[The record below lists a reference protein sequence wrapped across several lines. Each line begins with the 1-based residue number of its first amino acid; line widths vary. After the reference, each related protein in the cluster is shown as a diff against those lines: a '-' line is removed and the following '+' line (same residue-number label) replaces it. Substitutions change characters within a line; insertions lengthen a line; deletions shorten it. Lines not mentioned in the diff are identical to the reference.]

1 MEQEQA
7 LWGLETDLAYFAAMQ
22 ESQPKDRPDHSA
34 KKWDQRAEAWEK
46 ERREKQ
52 KGEARVRSAVAYLEE
67 QGLLRPDFQVA
78 DVGCGPGRFAVAFA
92 RRVRWVTGF
101 DLSPRMIHYGLEY
114 ARREGVAN
122 LTLQALDFQTLE
134 VEAAGLRRAFDLV
147 FSSLT
152 PAVHGQAGLEKMMDM
167 SRAYCCN
174 ITHLYHRNSICRQLQ
189 EEVFGIPLYPL
200 GAGVGFIP
208 CSICYCFGGIF
219 PRHPMTG
226 SWRRGVLSPA
236 RIMQPCCWNASYPR
250 RNGRKRIKPA
260 SLPGFRSIPMGKGC
274 LPRPAKPV
282 TGASYGMCGTA
293 SQKPD
298 KTNME
303 A

>member
-1 MEQEQA
+1 MMGQEQA

-52 KGEARVRSAVAYLEE
+52 KGDARVRSAVAYLEE
-67 QGLLRPDFQVA
+67 QGLLQPDFHVA

-189 EEVFGIPLYPL
+189 EEVFGIPP
-200 GAGVGFIP
+200 VSP
-208 CSICYCFGGIF
+208 WGGRWF
-219 PRHPMTG
+219 YSLFNLLLLRGYLPQTSYDRQLEA
-226 SWRRGVLSPA
+226 RRFVPSQDYAAMLLERVLPPAERTEKNQA
-236 RIMQPCCWNASYPR
+236 RIFAWLQAHTDGEGMLTETSEACY
-250 RNGRKRIKPA
+250 GRILWDVRDRI
-260 SLPGFRSIPMGKGC
+260 S
-274 LPRPAKPV
+274 
-282 TGASYGMCGTA
+282 
-293 SQKPD
+293 
-298 KTNME
+298 E
-303 A
+303 AG

>member
-1 MEQEQA
+1 MMEQEQA

-52 KGEARVRSAVAYLEE
+52 NGEARVRSAVAYLEE
-67 QGLLRPDFQVA
+67 QGLLQPDFHVA

-189 EEVFGIPLYPL
+189 EEVFGIPP
-200 GAGVGFIP
+200 VSP
-208 CSICYCFGGIF
+208 WGGRWF
-219 PRHPMTG
+219 YSLFNLLLLRGYLPQTSYDRQLEA
-226 SWRRGVLSPA
+226 RRFVPSQDYAAMLLERVLPPAEQTEKNQA
-236 RIMQPCCWNASYPR
+236 RILAWLQEHTDGEGMLTETSEACY
-250 RNGRKRIKPA
+250 GRILWDVRDRI
-260 SLPGFRSIPMGKGC
+260 S
-274 LPRPAKPV
+274 
-282 TGASYGMCGTA
+282 
-293 SQKPD
+293 
-298 KTNME
+298 E
-303 A
+303 AG

>member
-52 KGEARVRSAVAYLEE
+52 KGDARVRSAVAYLEE
-67 QGLLRPDFQVA
+67 QGLLQPDFHVA

-189 EEVFGIPLYPL
+189 EEVFGIPP
-200 GAGVGFIP
+200 VSP
-208 CSICYCFGGIF
+208 WGGRWF
-219 PRHPMTG
+219 YSLFNLLLLRGYLPQTSYDRQLEA
-226 SWRRGVLSPA
+226 RRFVPSQDYAAMLLERILPPAERTEKNQA
-236 RIMQPCCWNASYPR
+236 RILAWLQEHTDGEGMLTETSEACY
-250 RNGRKRIKPA
+250 GRILWDVRDRI
-260 SLPGFRSIPMGKGC
+260 S
-274 LPRPAKPV
+274 
-282 TGASYGMCGTA
+282 
-293 SQKPD
+293 
-298 KTNME
+298 E
-303 A
+303 AG

>member
-1 MEQEQA
+1 MMGQEQA
-7 LWGLETDLAYFAAMQ
+7 LWGLGTDLAYFAAMQ

-52 KGEARVRSAVAYLEE
+52 KGDARVRSAVAYLEK
-67 QGLLRPDFQVA
+67 QGLLQPDFHVA

-189 EEVFGIPLYPL
+189 EEVFGIPP
-200 GAGVGFIP
+200 V
-208 CSICYCFGGIF
+208 SSWGGRWF
-219 PRHPMTG
+219 YSLFNLLLLRGYLPQTSYDRQLEA
-226 SWRRGVLSPA
+226 RRFVPSQDYAAMMLERVLPPAERTEKNQA
-236 RIMQPCCWNASYPR
+236 RIFAWLQEHTDGEGMLTETSEACY
-250 RNGRKRIKPA
+250 GRILWDVRDRI
-260 SLPGFRSIPMGKGC
+260 S
-274 LPRPAKPV
+274 
-282 TGASYGMCGTA
+282 
-293 SQKPD
+293 
-298 KTNME
+298 E
-303 A
+303 AG

>member
-1 MEQEQA
+1 MGQEQA

-67 QGLLRPDFQVA
+67 QGLLRPDFHVA

-189 EEVFGIPLYPL
+189 EEVFGIPP
-200 GAGVGFIP
+200 VSP
-208 CSICYCFGGIF
+208 WGGRWF
-219 PRHPMTG
+219 YSLFNLLLLRGYLPQTSYDRQLEA
-226 SWRRGVLSPA
+226 RRFVPSQDYAAMLLERVLPPAERTEKNQA
-236 RIMQPCCWNASYPR
+236 RIFAWLQEHTDGEGMLTETSEACY
-250 RNGRKRIKPA
+250 GRILWDVRDRI
-260 SLPGFRSIPMGKGC
+260 S
-274 LPRPAKPV
+274 
-282 TGASYGMCGTA
+282 
-293 SQKPD
+293 
-298 KTNME
+298 E
-303 A
+303 AG

>member
-1 MEQEQA
+1 MMEQEQA
-7 LWGLETDLAYFAAMQ
+7 LWGLGTDLAYFAAMQ

-52 KGEARVRSAVAYLEE
+52 KGDARVRSAVAYLEK
-67 QGLLRPDFQVA
+67 QGLLQPDFHVA

-174 ITHLYHRNSICRQLQ
+174 ITHLYHCNSICRQLQ
-189 EEVFGIPLYPL
+189 EEVFGIPP
-200 GAGVGFIP
+200 VSP
-208 CSICYCFGGIF
+208 WGGRWF
-219 PRHPMTG
+219 YSLFNLLLLRGYLPQTSYDRQLEA
-226 SWRRGVLSPA
+226 RRFVPSQDYAAMLLERVLPPAERTEKNQA
-236 RIMQPCCWNASYPR
+236 RIFAWLQEHTDGEGMLTETSEACY
-250 RNGRKRIKPA
+250 GRILWDVRDRI
-260 SLPGFRSIPMGKGC
+260 S
-274 LPRPAKPV
+274 
-282 TGASYGMCGTA
+282 
-293 SQKPD
+293 
-298 KTNME
+298 E
-303 A
+303 AG

>member
-1 MEQEQA
+1 MMEQEQA
-7 LWGLETDLAYFAAMQ
+7 LWGLGTDLAYFAAMQ

-52 KGEARVRSAVAYLEE
+52 KGDARVRSAVAYLEE
-67 QGLLRPDFQVA
+67 QGLLRPDFHVA

-189 EEVFGIPLYPL
+189 EEVFGIPP
-200 GAGVGFIP
+200 VSP
-208 CSICYCFGGIF
+208 WGGRWF
-219 PRHPMTG
+219 YSLFNLLLLRGYLPQTSYDRQLEA
-226 SWRRGVLSPA
+226 RRFVPSQDYAAMLLERVLPPAERTEKNQA
-236 RIMQPCCWNASYPR
+236 RIFAWLQEHTDGEGMLTETSEACY
-250 RNGRKRIKPA
+250 GRILWDVRDRI
-260 SLPGFRSIPMGKGC
+260 S
-274 LPRPAKPV
+274 
-282 TGASYGMCGTA
+282 
-293 SQKPD
+293 
-298 KTNME
+298 E
-303 A
+303 AG

>member
-1 MEQEQA
+1 MMGQEQA
-7 LWGLETDLAYFAAMQ
+7 LWGLGTDLAYFAAMQ

-52 KGEARVRSAVAYLEE
+52 KGDARVRSAVAYLEE
-67 QGLLRPDFQVA
+67 QGLLQPDFHVA

-189 EEVFGIPLYPL
+189 EEVFGIPP
-200 GAGVGFIP
+200 VSP
-208 CSICYCFGGIF
+208 WGGRWF
-219 PRHPMTG
+219 YSLFNLLLLRGYLPQTSYDRQLEA
-226 SWRRGVLSPA
+226 RRFVPSQDYAAMLLERVLPPAERTEKNQA
-236 RIMQPCCWNASYPR
+236 RILAWLQEHTDGEGMLTETSEACY
-250 RNGRKRIKPA
+250 GRILWDVRDRI
-260 SLPGFRSIPMGKGC
+260 S
-274 LPRPAKPV
+274 
-282 TGASYGMCGTA
+282 
-293 SQKPD
+293 
-298 KTNME
+298 E
-303 A
+303 AG

>member
-7 LWGLETDLAYFAAMQ
+7 LWGLGTDLAYFAAMQ

-34 KKWDQRAEAWEK
+34 KKWDQRPEAWEK

-52 KGEARVRSAVAYLEE
+52 KGEARVRSAVAYLEK
-67 QGLLRPDFQVA
+67 QGLLQPDFHVA

-167 SRAYCCN
+167 SPPYSCN

-189 EEVFGIPLYPL
+189 EEVFGIPP
-200 GAGVGFIP
+200 VSP
-208 CSICYCFGGIF
+208 WGGRWF
-219 PRHPMTG
+219 YSLFNLLLLRGYLPQTSYDRQLEA
-226 SWRRGVLSPA
+226 RRFVPSQDYAAMLLERVLPPAERTEKNQA
-236 RIMQPCCWNASYPR
+236 RIFAWLQEHTDGEGMLTETSEACY
-250 RNGRKRIKPA
+250 GRILWDVRDRI
-260 SLPGFRSIPMGKGC
+260 S
-274 LPRPAKPV
+274 
-282 TGASYGMCGTA
+282 
-293 SQKPD
+293 
-298 KTNME
+298 E
-303 A
+303 AG

>member
-1 MEQEQA
+1 MMGQEQA
-7 LWGLETDLAYFAAMQ
+7 LWGLGTDLAYFAAMQ

-52 KGEARVRSAVAYLEE
+52 KGDARVRSAVAYLEE
-67 QGLLRPDFQVA
+67 QGLLRPDFHVA
-78 DVGCGPGRFAVAFA
+78 DVGCGPGRFAVAFV
-92 RRVRWVTGF
+92 RRVRWVAGF

-174 ITHLYHRNSICRQLQ
+174 ITHLYHCNSICRQLQ
-189 EEVFGIPLYPL
+189 EEVFGIPP
-200 GAGVGFIP
+200 VSP
-208 CSICYCFGGIF
+208 WGGRWF
-219 PRHPMTG
+219 YSLFNLLLLRGYLPQTSYDRQLEA
-226 SWRRGVLSPA
+226 RRFVPSQDYAAMLLERVLPPAERTEKNQA
-236 RIMQPCCWNASYPR
+236 RIFAWLQEHTDGEGMLTETSEACY
-250 RNGRKRIKPA
+250 GRILWDVRDRI
-260 SLPGFRSIPMGKGC
+260 S
-274 LPRPAKPV
+274 
-282 TGASYGMCGTA
+282 
-293 SQKPD
+293 
-298 KTNME
+298 E
-303 A
+303 AG

>member
-1 MEQEQA
+1 MMGQEQA
-7 LWGLETDLAYFAAMQ
+7 LWGLGTDLAYFAAMQ

-52 KGEARVRSAVAYLEE
+52 KGDARVRSAVAYLEK
-67 QGLLRPDFQVA
+67 QGLLQPDFHVA

-189 EEVFGIPLYPL
+189 EEVFGIPP
-200 GAGVGFIP
+200 VSP
-208 CSICYCFGGIF
+208 WGGRWF
-219 PRHPMTG
+219 YSLFNLLLLRGYLPQTSYDRQLEA
-226 SWRRGVLSPA
+226 RRFVPSQDYAAMLLERVLPPAERTEKNQA
-236 RIMQPCCWNASYPR
+236 RIFAWLQAHADGEGMLTETSEACY
-250 RNGRKRIKPA
+250 GRILWDVRDRI
-260 SLPGFRSIPMGKGC
+260 S
-274 LPRPAKPV
+274 
-282 TGASYGMCGTA
+282 
-293 SQKPD
+293 
-298 KTNME
+298 E
-303 A
+303 AG

>member
-1 MEQEQA
+1 MMGQEQA
-7 LWGLETDLAYFAAMQ
+7 LWGLGTDLAYFAAMQ

-52 KGEARVRSAVAYLEE
+52 KGDARVRSAVAYLEE
-67 QGLLRPDFQVA
+67 QGLLQPDFHVA

-152 PAVHGQAGLEKMMDM
+152 PAVHGQAGLEKLMDM

-189 EEVFGIPLYPL
+189 EEVFGIPP
-200 GAGVGFIP
+200 VSP
-208 CSICYCFGGIF
+208 WGGRWF
-219 PRHPMTG
+219 YSLFNLLLLRGYLPQTSYDRQLEA
-226 SWRRGVLSPA
+226 RRFVPSQDYAAMLLERVLPPAERTEKNQA
-236 RIMQPCCWNASYPR
+236 RIFAWLQAHADGEGMLTETSEACY
-250 RNGRKRIKPA
+250 GRILWDVRDRI
-260 SLPGFRSIPMGKGC
+260 S
-274 LPRPAKPV
+274 
-282 TGASYGMCGTA
+282 
-293 SQKPD
+293 
-298 KTNME
+298 E
-303 A
+303 AG

>member
-1 MEQEQA
+1 MMGQEQA
-7 LWGLETDLAYFAAMQ
+7 LWGLGTDLAYFAAMQ

-67 QGLLRPDFQVA
+67 QGLLRPDFHVA

-189 EEVFGIPLYPL
+189 EEVFGIPP
-200 GAGVGFIP
+200 VSP
-208 CSICYCFGGIF
+208 WGGRWF
-219 PRHPMTG
+219 YSLFNLLLLRGYLPQTSYDRQLEA
-226 SWRRGVLSPA
+226 RRFVPSQDYAAMLLERVLPPAERTEKNQA
-236 RIMQPCCWNASYPR
+236 RIFAWLQAHTDGEGMLTETSEACY
-250 RNGRKRIKPA
+250 GRILWDVRDRI
-260 SLPGFRSIPMGKGC
+260 S
-274 LPRPAKPV
+274 
-282 TGASYGMCGTA
+282 
-293 SQKPD
+293 
-298 KTNME
+298 E
-303 A
+303 AG

>member
-1 MEQEQA
+1 MMGQEQA
-7 LWGLETDLAYFAAMQ
+7 LWGLGTDLAYFAAMQ

-52 KGEARVRSAVAYLEE
+52 KGDARVRSAVAYLEK
-67 QGLLRPDFQVA
+67 QGLLQPDFHVA

-101 DLSPRMIHYGLEY
+101 DLSHRMIHYGLEY

-174 ITHLYHRNSICRQLQ
+174 ITHLYHCNSICRQLQ
-189 EEVFGIPLYPL
+189 EEVFGIPP
-200 GAGVGFIP
+200 VSP
-208 CSICYCFGGIF
+208 WGGRWF
-219 PRHPMTG
+219 YSLFNLLLLRGYLPQTSYDRQLEA
-226 SWRRGVLSPA
+226 RRFVPSQDYAAMLLERVLPPAERTEKNQA
-236 RIMQPCCWNASYPR
+236 RIFAWLQAHTDGEGMLTETSEACY
-250 RNGRKRIKPA
+250 GRILWDVRDRI
-260 SLPGFRSIPMGKGC
+260 S
-274 LPRPAKPV
+274 
-282 TGASYGMCGTA
+282 
-293 SQKPD
+293 
-298 KTNME
+298 E
-303 A
+303 AG

>member
-67 QGLLRPDFQVA
+67 QGLLQPDFHVA

-189 EEVFGIPLYPL
+189 EEVFGIPP
-200 GAGVGFIP
+200 VSP
-208 CSICYCFGGIF
+208 WGGRWF
-219 PRHPMTG
+219 YSLFNLLLLRGYLPQTSYDRQLEA
-226 SWRRGVLSPA
+226 RRFVPSQDYAAMLLERVLPPAERTEKNQA
-236 RIMQPCCWNASYPR
+236 RIFAWLQAHTDGEGMLTETSEACY
-250 RNGRKRIKPA
+250 GRILWDVRDRI
-260 SLPGFRSIPMGKGC
+260 S
-274 LPRPAKPV
+274 
-282 TGASYGMCGTA
+282 
-293 SQKPD
+293 
-298 KTNME
+298 E
-303 A
+303 AG

>member
-1 MEQEQA
+1 MMGQEQA

-92 RRVRWVTGF
+92 RRVRWVAGF

-189 EEVFGIPLYPL
+189 EEVFGIPP
-200 GAGVGFIP
+200 VSP
-208 CSICYCFGGIF
+208 WGGRWF
-219 PRHPMTG
+219 YSLFNLLLLRGYLPQTSYDRQLEA
-226 SWRRGVLSPA
+226 RRFVPSQDYAAMLLERVLPPAERTEKNQA
-236 RIMQPCCWNASYPR
+236 RILAWLQAHTDGEGMLTETSEACY
-250 RNGRKRIKPA
+250 GRILWDVRDRI
-260 SLPGFRSIPMGKGC
+260 
-274 LPRPAKPV
+274 
-282 TGASYGMCGTA
+282 
-293 SQKPD
+293 PD
-298 KTNME
+298 
-303 A
+303 AG

>member
-7 LWGLETDLAYFAAMQ
+7 LWGLGTDLAYFAAMQ

-52 KGEARVRSAVAYLEE
+52 KGDARVRSAVAYLEE
-67 QGLLRPDFQVA
+67 QGLLQPDFHVA

-189 EEVFGIPLYPL
+189 EEVFGIPP
-200 GAGVGFIP
+200 VSP
-208 CSICYCFGGIF
+208 WGGRWF
-219 PRHPMTG
+219 YSLFNLLLLRGYLPQTSYDRQLEA
-226 SWRRGVLSPA
+226 RRFVPSQDYAAMLLERVLPPAERTEKNQA
-236 RIMQPCCWNASYPR
+236 RIFAWLQEHTDGEGMLTETSEACY
-250 RNGRKRIKPA
+250 GRILWDVRDRI
-260 SLPGFRSIPMGKGC
+260 S
-274 LPRPAKPV
+274 
-282 TGASYGMCGTA
+282 
-293 SQKPD
+293 
-298 KTNME
+298 E
-303 A
+303 AG

>member
-1 MEQEQA
+1 MMGQEQA
-7 LWGLETDLAYFAAMQ
+7 LWGLGTDLAYFAAMQ

-52 KGEARVRSAVAYLEE
+52 KREARVRSAVAYLEE

-189 EEVFGIPLYPL
+189 EEVFGIPP
-200 GAGVGFIP
+200 VSP
-208 CSICYCFGGIF
+208 WGGRWF
-219 PRHPMTG
+219 YSLFNLLLLRGYLPQTSYDRQLEA
-226 SWRRGVLSPA
+226 RRFVPSQDYAAMLLERVLPPAERTEKNQA
-236 RIMQPCCWNASYPR
+236 RIFAWLQEHTDGEGMLTETSEACY
-250 RNGRKRIKPA
+250 GRILWDVRDRI
-260 SLPGFRSIPMGKGC
+260 S
-274 LPRPAKPV
+274 
-282 TGASYGMCGTA
+282 
-293 SQKPD
+293 
-298 KTNME
+298 E
-303 A
+303 AG

>member
-52 KGEARVRSAVAYLEE
+52 KGDARVRSAVAYLEE
-67 QGLLRPDFQVA
+67 QGLLQPDFHVA

-189 EEVFGIPLYPL
+189 EEVFGIPP
-200 GAGVGFIP
+200 VSP
-208 CSICYCFGGIF
+208 WGGRWF
-219 PRHPMTG
+219 YSLFNLLLLRGYLPQTSYDRQLEA
-226 SWRRGVLSPA
+226 RRFVPSQDYAAMLLERVLPPAERTEKNQA
-236 RIMQPCCWNASYPR
+236 RIFAWLQAHADGEGMLTETSEACY
-250 RNGRKRIKPA
+250 GRILWDVRDRI
-260 SLPGFRSIPMGKGC
+260 S
-274 LPRPAKPV
+274 
-282 TGASYGMCGTA
+282 
-293 SQKPD
+293 
-298 KTNME
+298 E
-303 A
+303 AG

>member
-1 MEQEQA
+1 MMGQEQA
-7 LWGLETDLAYFAAMQ
+7 LWGLGTDLAYFAAMQ

-52 KGEARVRSAVAYLEE
+52 KGDARVRSAVAYLEK
-67 QGLLRPDFQVA
+67 QGLLQPDFHVA

-174 ITHLYHRNSICRQLQ
+174 ITHLYHCNSICRQLQ
-189 EEVFGIPLYPL
+189 EEVFGIPP
-200 GAGVGFIP
+200 VSP
-208 CSICYCFGGIF
+208 WGGRWF
-219 PRHPMTG
+219 YSLFNLLLLRGYLPQTSYDRQLEA
-226 SWRRGVLSPA
+226 RRFVPSQDYAAMLLERVLPPAERTEKNQA
-236 RIMQPCCWNASYPR
+236 RIFAWLQEHTDGEGMLTETSEACY
-250 RNGRKRIKPA
+250 GRILWDVRDRI
-260 SLPGFRSIPMGKGC
+260 S
-274 LPRPAKPV
+274 
-282 TGASYGMCGTA
+282 
-293 SQKPD
+293 
-298 KTNME
+298 E
-303 A
+303 AG

>member
-1 MEQEQA
+1 MMGQEQA
-7 LWGLETDLAYFAAMQ
+7 LWGLGTDLAYFAAMQ

-52 KGEARVRSAVAYLEE
+52 KGDARVRSAVAYLEE
-67 QGLLRPDFQVA
+67 QGLLQPDFHVA

-167 SRAYCCN
+167 SWAYCCN

-189 EEVFGIPLYPL
+189 EEVFGIPP
-200 GAGVGFIP
+200 VSP
-208 CSICYCFGGIF
+208 WGGRWF
-219 PRHPMTG
+219 YSLFNLLLLRGYLPQTSYDRQLEA
-226 SWRRGVLSPA
+226 RRFVPSQDYAAMLLERVLPPAERTEKNQA
-236 RIMQPCCWNASYPR
+236 RIFAWLQEHTDGEGMLTETSEACY
-250 RNGRKRIKPA
+250 GRILWDVRDRI
-260 SLPGFRSIPMGKGC
+260 S
-274 LPRPAKPV
+274 
-282 TGASYGMCGTA
+282 
-293 SQKPD
+293 
-298 KTNME
+298 E
-303 A
+303 AG

>member
-7 LWGLETDLAYFAAMQ
+7 LWGLGTDLAYFAAMQ

-52 KGEARVRSAVAYLEE
+52 NGEARVRSAVAYLEE
-67 QGLLRPDFQVA
+67 QGLLQPDFHVA

-189 EEVFGIPLYPL
+189 EEVFGIPP
-200 GAGVGFIP
+200 VSP
-208 CSICYCFGGIF
+208 WGGRWF
-219 PRHPMTG
+219 YSLFNLLLLRGYLPQTSYDRQLEA
-226 SWRRGVLSPA
+226 RRFVPSQDYAAMLLERVLPPAERTEKNQA
-236 RIMQPCCWNASYPR
+236 RIFAWLQEHTDGEGMLTETSEACY
-250 RNGRKRIKPA
+250 GRILWDVRDRI
-260 SLPGFRSIPMGKGC
+260 S
-274 LPRPAKPV
+274 
-282 TGASYGMCGTA
+282 
-293 SQKPD
+293 
-298 KTNME
+298 E
-303 A
+303 AG

>member
-1 MEQEQA
+1 MMGQEQA
-7 LWGLETDLAYFAAMQ
+7 LWGLGTDLAYFAAMQ

-52 KGEARVRSAVAYLEE
+52 NGEARVRSAVAYLEE
-67 QGLLRPDFQVA
+67 QGLLQPDFHVA

-189 EEVFGIPLYPL
+189 EEVFGIPP
-200 GAGVGFIP
+200 VSP
-208 CSICYCFGGIF
+208 WGGRWF
-219 PRHPMTG
+219 YSLFNLLLLRGYLPQTSYDRQLEA
-226 SWRRGVLSPA
+226 RRFVPSQDYAAMLLERVLPPAEQTEKNQA
-236 RIMQPCCWNASYPR
+236 RILAWLQEHTDGEGMLTETSEACY
-250 RNGRKRIKPA
+250 GRILWDVRDRI
-260 SLPGFRSIPMGKGC
+260 S
-274 LPRPAKPV
+274 
-282 TGASYGMCGTA
+282 
-293 SQKPD
+293 
-298 KTNME
+298 E
-303 A
+303 AG

>member
-52 KGEARVRSAVAYLEE
+52 KGDARVRSAVAYLEE
-67 QGLLRPDFQVA
+67 QGLLQPDFHVA

-189 EEVFGIPLYPL
+189 EEVFGIPP
-200 GAGVGFIP
+200 VSP
-208 CSICYCFGGIF
+208 WGGRWF
-219 PRHPMTG
+219 YSLFNLLLLRGYLPQTSYDRQLEA
-226 SWRRGVLSPA
+226 RRFVPSQDYAAMLLERILPPAERTEKNQA
-236 RIMQPCCWNASYPR
+236 RIFAWLQEHTDGEGMLTETSEACY
-250 RNGRKRIKPA
+250 GRILWDVRDRI
-260 SLPGFRSIPMGKGC
+260 S
-274 LPRPAKPV
+274 
-282 TGASYGMCGTA
+282 
-293 SQKPD
+293 
-298 KTNME
+298 E
-303 A
+303 AG

>member
-1 MEQEQA
+1 MMGQEQA
-7 LWGLETDLAYFAAMQ
+7 LWGLGTDLAYFAAMQ

-52 KGEARVRSAVAYLEE
+52 KGDARVRSAVAYLEK
-67 QGLLRPDFQVA
+67 QGLLQPDFHVA

-167 SRAYCCN
+167 SWAYCCN
-174 ITHLYHRNSICRQLQ
+174 STHLYHRNSICRQLQ
-189 EEVFGIPLYPL
+189 EEVFGIPP
-200 GAGVGFIP
+200 VSP
-208 CSICYCFGGIF
+208 WGGRWF
-219 PRHPMTG
+219 YSLFNLLLLRGYLPQTSYDRQLEA
-226 SWRRGVLSPA
+226 RRFVPSQDYAAMLLERVLPPAERTEKNQA
-236 RIMQPCCWNASYPR
+236 RIFAWLQEHTDGEGMLTETSEACY
-250 RNGRKRIKPA
+250 GRILWDVRDRI
-260 SLPGFRSIPMGKGC
+260 S
-274 LPRPAKPV
+274 
-282 TGASYGMCGTA
+282 
-293 SQKPD
+293 
-298 KTNME
+298 E
-303 A
+303 AG

>member
-1 MEQEQA
+1 MMGQEQA
-7 LWGLETDLAYFAAMQ
+7 LWGLGTDLAYFAAMQ

-52 KGEARVRSAVAYLEE
+52 KGDARVRSAVAYLEE
-67 QGLLRPDFQVA
+67 QGLLQPDFHVA

-189 EEVFGIPLYPL
+189 EEVFGIPP
-200 GAGVGFIP
+200 VSP
-208 CSICYCFGGIF
+208 WGGRWF
-219 PRHPMTG
+219 YSLFNLLLLRGYLPQTSYDRQLEA
-226 SWRRGVLSPA
+226 RRFVPSQDYAAMLLERVLPPAERTEKNQA
-236 RIMQPCCWNASYPR
+236 RIFAWLQEHTDGEGMLTETSEACY
-250 RNGRKRIKPA
+250 GRILWDVRDRI
-260 SLPGFRSIPMGKGC
+260 S
-274 LPRPAKPV
+274 
-282 TGASYGMCGTA
+282 
-293 SQKPD
+293 
-298 KTNME
+298 E
-303 A
+303 AG

>member
-1 MEQEQA
+1 MMGQEQA
-7 LWGLETDLAYFAAMQ
+7 LWGLGTDLAYFAAMQ

-67 QGLLRPDFQVA
+67 QGLLRPDFHVA

-189 EEVFGIPLYPL
+189 EEVFGIPP
-200 GAGVGFIP
+200 VSP
-208 CSICYCFGGIF
+208 WGGRWF
-219 PRHPMTG
+219 YSLFNLLLLRGYLPQTSYDRQLEA
-226 SWRRGVLSPA
+226 RRFVPSQDYAAMLLERVLPPAERTEKNQA
-236 RIMQPCCWNASYPR
+236 RIFAWLQEHTDGEGMLTETSEACY
-250 RNGRKRIKPA
+250 GRILWDVRDRI
-260 SLPGFRSIPMGKGC
+260 S
-274 LPRPAKPV
+274 
-282 TGASYGMCGTA
+282 
-293 SQKPD
+293 
-298 KTNME
+298 E
-303 A
+303 AG

>member
-1 MEQEQA
+1 MMGQEQA
-7 LWGLETDLAYFAAMQ
+7 LWRLGTDLAYFAAMQ

-52 KGEARVRSAVAYLEE
+52 KGDARVRSAVAYLEE

-189 EEVFGIPLYPL
+189 EEVFGIPP
-200 GAGVGFIP
+200 VSP
-208 CSICYCFGGIF
+208 WGGRWF
-219 PRHPMTG
+219 YSLFNLLLLRGYLPQTSYDRQLEA
-226 SWRRGVLSPA
+226 RRFVPSQDYVAMLLERVLPPAERTEKNQA
-236 RIMQPCCWNASYPR
+236 RIFAWLQEHTDGEGMLTETSEACY
-250 RNGRKRIKPA
+250 GRILWDVRDRI
-260 SLPGFRSIPMGKGC
+260 S
-274 LPRPAKPV
+274 
-282 TGASYGMCGTA
+282 
-293 SQKPD
+293 
-298 KTNME
+298 E
-303 A
+303 AG

>member
-1 MEQEQA
+1 MMGQEQA
-7 LWGLETDLAYFAAMQ
+7 LWGLGTDLAYFAAMQ

-52 KGEARVRSAVAYLEE
+52 KGDARVRSAVAYLEE
-67 QGLLRPDFQVA
+67 QGLLQPDFHVA

-189 EEVFGIPLYPL
+189 EEVFGIPP
-200 GAGVGFIP
+200 VSP
-208 CSICYCFGGIF
+208 WGGRWF
-219 PRHPMTG
+219 YSLFNLLLLRGYLPQTSYDRQLEA
-226 SWRRGVLSPA
+226 RRFVPSQDYAAMLLERVLPPAERTEKNQA
-236 RIMQPCCWNASYPR
+236 RIFAWLQEHTDGEGMLTETSEACY
-250 RNGRKRIKPA
+250 GRILWDVRDRI
-260 SLPGFRSIPMGKGC
+260 
-274 LPRPAKPV
+274 
-282 TGASYGMCGTA
+282 
-293 SQKPD
+293 PD
-298 KTNME
+298 
-303 A
+303 AG

>member
-1 MEQEQA
+1 MMGQEQA
-7 LWGLETDLAYFAAMQ
+7 LWGLGTDLAYFAAMQ

-52 KGEARVRSAVAYLEE
+52 NGEARVRSAVAYLEE
-67 QGLLRPDFQVA
+67 QGLLQPDFHVA

-174 ITHLYHRNSICRQLQ
+174 ITHLSHRNSICRQLQ
-189 EEVFGIPLYPL
+189 EEVFGIPP
-200 GAGVGFIP
+200 VSP
-208 CSICYCFGGIF
+208 WGGRWF
-219 PRHPMTG
+219 YSLFNLLLLRGYLPQTSYDRQLEA
-226 SWRRGVLSPA
+226 RRFVPSQDYAAMLLERVLPPAERTEKNQA
-236 RIMQPCCWNASYPR
+236 RIFAWLQEHTDGEGMLTETSEACY
-250 RNGRKRIKPA
+250 GRILWDVRDRI
-260 SLPGFRSIPMGKGC
+260 S
-274 LPRPAKPV
+274 
-282 TGASYGMCGTA
+282 
-293 SQKPD
+293 
-298 KTNME
+298 E
-303 A
+303 AG

>member
-1 MEQEQA
+1 MMGQEQA
-7 LWGLETDLAYFAAMQ
+7 LWGLGTDLAYFAAMQ

-52 KGEARVRSAVAYLEE
+52 KGDARVRSAVAYLEE

-114 ARREGVAN
+114 ARREGVSN

-189 EEVFGIPLYPL
+189 EEVFGIPP
-200 GAGVGFIP
+200 VSP
-208 CSICYCFGGIF
+208 WGGRWF
-219 PRHPMTG
+219 YSLFNLLLLRGYLPQTSYDRQLEA
-226 SWRRGVLSPA
+226 RRFVPSQDYAAMLLERVLPPAERTEKNQA
-236 RIMQPCCWNASYPR
+236 RIFAWLQEHTDGEGMLTETSEACY
-250 RNGRKRIKPA
+250 GRILWDVRDRI
-260 SLPGFRSIPMGKGC
+260 S
-274 LPRPAKPV
+274 
-282 TGASYGMCGTA
+282 
-293 SQKPD
+293 
-298 KTNME
+298 E
-303 A
+303 AG

>member
-1 MEQEQA
+1 MMGQEQA

-67 QGLLRPDFQVA
+67 QGLLQPDFHVA

-189 EEVFGIPLYPL
+189 EEVFGIPP
-200 GAGVGFIP
+200 VSP
-208 CSICYCFGGIF
+208 WGGRWF
-219 PRHPMTG
+219 YSLFNLLLLRGYLPQTSYDRQLEA
-226 SWRRGVLSPA
+226 RRFVPSQDYAAMLLERVLPPAERTEKNQA
-236 RIMQPCCWNASYPR
+236 RIFAWLQEHTDGEGMLTETSEACY
-250 RNGRKRIKPA
+250 GRILWDVRDRI
-260 SLPGFRSIPMGKGC
+260 S
-274 LPRPAKPV
+274 
-282 TGASYGMCGTA
+282 
-293 SQKPD
+293 
-298 KTNME
+298 E
-303 A
+303 AG

>member
-7 LWGLETDLAYFAAMQ
+7 LWGLGTDLAYFAAMQ

-52 KGEARVRSAVAYLEE
+52 KGDARVRSAVAYLEE

-122 LTLQALDFQTLE
+122 LTLQALDFQTLD
-134 VEAAGLRRAFDLV
+134 VEGAGLRRAFDLV

-189 EEVFGIPLYPL
+189 EEVFGIPP
-200 GAGVGFIP
+200 VSP
-208 CSICYCFGGIF
+208 WGGRWF
-219 PRHPMTG
+219 YSLFNLLLLRGYLPQTSYDRQLEA
-226 SWRRGVLSPA
+226 RRFVPSQDYAAMLLERVLPPAERTEKNQA
-236 RIMQPCCWNASYPR
+236 RIFAWLQEHTDGEGMLTETSEACY
-250 RNGRKRIKPA
+250 GRILWDVRDRI
-260 SLPGFRSIPMGKGC
+260 S
-274 LPRPAKPV
+274 
-282 TGASYGMCGTA
+282 
-293 SQKPD
+293 
-298 KTNME
+298 E
-303 A
+303 AG

>member
-1 MEQEQA
+1 MMGQEQA
-7 LWGLETDLAYFAAMQ
+7 LWGLGTDLAYFAAMQ

-52 KGEARVRSAVAYLEE
+52 KGDARVRSAVAYLEE
-67 QGLLRPDFQVA
+67 QGLLQPDFHVA

-189 EEVFGIPLYPL
+189 EEVFGIPP
-200 GAGVGFIP
+200 VSP
-208 CSICYCFGGIF
+208 WGGRWF
-219 PRHPMTG
+219 YSLFNLLLLRGYLPQTSYDRQLEA
-226 SWRRGVLSPA
+226 RRFVPSQDYAAMLLERVLPPAERTEKNQA
-236 RIMQPCCWNASYPR
+236 RIFAWLQAHTDGEGMLTETSEACY
-250 RNGRKRIKPA
+250 GRILWDVRDRI
-260 SLPGFRSIPMGKGC
+260 
-274 LPRPAKPV
+274 
-282 TGASYGMCGTA
+282 
-293 SQKPD
+293 PD
-298 KTNME
+298 
-303 A
+303 AG